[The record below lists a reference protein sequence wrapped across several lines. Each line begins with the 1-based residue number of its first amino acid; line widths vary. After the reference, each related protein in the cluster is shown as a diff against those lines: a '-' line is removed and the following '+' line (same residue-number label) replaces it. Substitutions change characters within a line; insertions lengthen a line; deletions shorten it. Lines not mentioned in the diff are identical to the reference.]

1 MNPKQLAGEKA
12 VEFIKEGMTVGLG
25 TGSTVY
31 FTVLKLGELVKKG
44 LNVKA
49 VCTSVATHKLAVS
62 LNIPILSMEE
72 VTGIDLTIDGADE
85 IDPNGHGIK
94 GRWGALLFEKI
105 VAANSKQNIWVVD
118 DSKIVE
124 HLGKFPLP
132 VEVIPFGY
140 KQIVN
145 RFVELGFNPELRM
158 EGKETFKTDS
168 GNFIIHL
175 HPGIIKDPVEL
186 DKTIKHIPGVVE
198 HGLFTGIV
206 NKAVV
211 ADKSHIRIIDYR

>member
-12 VEFIKEGMTVGLG
+12 VEFIKEGMKVGLG

-31 FTVLKLGELVKKG
+31 FTVLKLSEKVRKG
-44 LNVKA
+44 FQIKA

-72 VTGIDLTIDGADE
+72 VDQLDLTIDGADE

-105 VAANSKQNIWVVD
+105 VAANSRQNIWVVD
-118 DSKIVE
+118 NSKIVD

-140 KQIVN
+140 KQVVKK
-145 RFVELGFNPELRM
+145 FVESGYNPEIKM

-168 GNFIIHL
+168 GNFIIQL
-175 HPGIIKDPVEL
+175 NLGKIDDPVEL
-186 DKTIKHIPGVVE
+186 DRSLKHIPGVVE

-211 ADKSHIRIIDYR
+211 ADKSHIRIINYR

>member
-12 VEFIKEGMTVGLG
+12 VEFIKEGMKVGLG

-31 FTVLKLGELVKKG
+31 FTVLKLSEKVKEG
-44 LNVKA
+44 FHVKA

-72 VTGIDLTIDGADE
+72 VDQLDLTIDGADE

-105 VAANSKQNIWVVD
+105 VAANSRQNIWVVD
-118 DSKIVE
+118 NSKIVDQ
-124 HLGKFPLP
+124 LGKFPLP

-140 KQIVN
+140 KQVVKK
-145 RFVELGFNPELRM
+145 FVEMGYNPEIRM

-168 GNFIIHL
+168 GNFIVQLNLGKID
-175 HPGIIKDPVEL
+175 DPVAL
-186 DKTIKHIPGVVE
+186 DRSLKQIPGVVE

-211 ADKSHIRIIDYR
+211 ADKSNIRIINYR

>member
-12 VEFIKEGMTVGLG
+12 VEFIKENMTVGLG

-31 FTVLKLGELVKKG
+31 FTVLKLGELVKSGFK
-44 LNVKA
+44 VRA
-49 VCTSVATHKLAVS
+49 VCTSGTTHKLAVS
-62 LNIPILSMEE
+62 LGIPVLLMEE
-72 VTGIDLTIDGADE
+72 TPHIDLTIDGADE

-105 VAANSKQNIWVVD
+105 VATNSDQNIWVVD
-118 DSKIVE
+118 DSKLVDT
-124 HLGKFPLP
+124 LGKFPLP

-140 KQIVN
+140 KQVLN
-145 RFVELGFNPELRM
+145 RFVELGYNPELRM

-168 GNFIIHL
+168 GNFIVNLYMGVI
-175 HPGIIKDPVEL
+175 PDPVQL
-186 DKTIKHIPGVVE
+186 DRTIKQIPGVVE

-211 ADKSHIRIIDYR
+211 ADKNKIRIIEFR

>member
-12 VEFIKEGMTVGLG
+12 VEFIKEGMIVGLG

-31 FTVLKLGELVKKG
+31 FTVLKLGELIKKG
-44 LNVKA
+44 FEAKA

-62 LNIPILSMEE
+62 LEIPVLLMEE
-72 VTGIDLTIDGADE
+72 VDHIDLTIDGADE

-105 VAANSKQNIWVVD
+105 VAANSDQNIWVVD
-118 DSKIVE
+118 ESKLVDK
-124 HLGKFPLP
+124 LGKFPLP

-140 KQIVN
+140 KQIVK
-145 RFVELGFNPELRM
+145 RFVELGFHPELRM
-158 EGKETFKTDS
+158 EGKETFTTDS

-175 HPGIIKDPVEL
+175 SLGVIPDPVEL
-186 DKTIKHIPGVVE
+186 DRTLKHIPGVVE

-206 NKAVV
+206 NKAIV
-211 ADKSHIRIIDYR
+211 ADKSNIRIIEYR